1 MVFGCEVGR
10 GRKTR
15 RLMRLL
21 LVASD
26 PMEYDGIL
34 NRMEARQ
41 SRQLPIHWCRSGC
54 LNGYEI
60 VLAANGA
67 GWQRAAAAVD
77 AGWTISRPD
86 GVVSI
91 GFCGALDPKLQIAD
105 VVVGTGVVAGGLD
118 YAALPAGCTREHA
131 SGVFCSVNH
140 VVQTAT
146 EKQALRAE
154 GHTAVEMEAGGVASR
169 AKALGAGFFCIR
181 AVTDL
186 AGEDLVNDYNRA
198 LRPDGRF
205 DTMRIFRYALRRP
218 AARLPELIRLRH
230 NCALAAQTLGEFF
243 ADCRF

>member
-1 MVFGCEVGR
+1 
-10 GRKTR
+10 
-15 RLMRLL
+15 
-21 LVASD
+21 
-26 PMEYDGIL
+26 MEYGGIL

-41 SRQLPIHWCRSGC
+41 SRRLPIHWCQSGR
-54 LNGYEI
+54 LNGNEML
-60 VLAANGA
+60 LAANGA
-67 GWQRAAAAVD
+67 GWQRAVAAVE
-77 AGWTISRPD
+77 AAWTVSPPEAVIST
-86 GVVSI
+86 

-105 VVVGTGVVAGGLD
+105 VVVGTRVVAGGLD
-118 YAALPAGCTREHA
+118 YAALPVGCAGEHA
-131 SGVFCSVNH
+131 TGVVCSVDH

-146 EKQALRAE
+146 EKRALHAQ
-154 GHTAVEMEAGGVASR
+154 GFTVVEMEAGGVAAR

-181 AVTDL
+181 AVSDL
-186 AGEDLVNDYNRA
+186 AGEDLANDYNRA